1 MVQEIQAKSLLR
13 KSKRIDSWFV
23 SRYGMNLY
31 RGCPHACAYCDG
43 RAERYRVEGDFG
55 KDVAIKTNAPEILA
69 RELDPRRKRK
79 PLKRAYIFL
88 GGGVGDSY
96 ARPELEYRIARRCL
110 EVIAGH
116 PFPVHV
122 LTKSPLVERDLDLLL
137 RIDEGQRAIVSASL
151 STVDDRLAAR
161 LEPGC
166 ASPSERLA
174 MLVRVKE
181 AGLATGIYLMPVLPG
196 LSDGDDDLERA
207 LIRAAEVG
215 VDFVVFGGLTL
226 KPGRQ
231 MDHYLDV
238 VCALDADLAEH
249 TASLYSGD
257 RWGHADPAY
266 YGVLDRRF
274 ARLARRHGIPR
285 RIPPRLF
292 VDLLDDNDRA
302 VVLLEHMD
310 HFQRCEG
317 RDSFF
322 GLAAR
327 SVANLDRPLAE
338 LRDDLRSL
346 SGVGEFTEGLLL
358 EILDTG
364 GCRYYDELSRGG
376 STS

>member
-1 MVQEIQAKSLLR
+1 MVEEIDAKSLLR

-43 RAERYRVEGDFG
+43 RAERYHVEGDFG
-55 KDVAIKTNAPEILA
+55 RDVAVKANAPELLA

-79 PLKRAYIFL
+79 PFKRAYIFL

-96 ARPELEYRIARRCL
+96 AAPELEHRVARRCL

-137 RIDEGQRAIVSASL
+137 RIDQGQRAIVSVSL
-151 STVDDRLAAR
+151 STVDDRIAR
-161 LEPGC
+161 RVEPGC
-166 ASPSERLA
+166 APPSARLA
-174 MLVRVKE
+174 MLARVKQ

-196 LSDGDDDLERA
+196 LSDDEGDLERA
-207 LIRAAEVG
+207 LDAAEAAEV
-215 VDFVVFGGLTL
+215 DFVIFGGLTL

-231 MDHYLDV
+231 MEHYLDV
-238 VCALDADLAEH
+238 ICALDADLAER
-249 TASLYSGD
+249 TAALYPGD
-257 RWGHADPAY
+257 RWGHADPRY
-266 YGVLDRRF
+266 YADLDRRF
-274 ARLARRHGIPR
+274 DRLARRRGIAR

-292 VDLLDDNDRA
+292 ADLLDDNDRA

-310 HFQRCEG
+310 YFQRAGG
-317 RDSFF
+317 RDSFY

-327 SVANLDRPLAE
+327 SIARLDRPLAE
-338 LRDDLRSL
+338 LRDDLCSL

-364 GCRYYDELSRGG
+364 SCGYYDSLA
-376 STS
+376 